1 MSDLDRGGF
10 AAVDHAS
17 FSRFGNP
24 TRVCSVHVQS
34 GDAVNMMG
42 KRKSAKIST
51 KTFSFSIN
59 VAKSQTNIRL
69 PPNKLYFVSVY

>member
-1 MSDLDRGGF
+1 M
-10 AAVDHAS
+10 
-17 FSRFGNP
+17 
-24 TRVCSVHVQS
+24 
-34 GDAVNMMG
+34 NMMG
-42 KRKSAKIST
+42 KRKSTKIST